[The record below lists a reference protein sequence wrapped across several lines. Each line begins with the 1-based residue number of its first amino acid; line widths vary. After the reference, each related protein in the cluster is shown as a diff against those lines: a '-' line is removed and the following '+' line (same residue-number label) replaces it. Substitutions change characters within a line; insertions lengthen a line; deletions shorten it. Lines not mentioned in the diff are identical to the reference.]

1 MTTFTINNSR
11 FDVVEYIKNLRK
23 ANFTQDQ
30 AEAIAQETEHF
41 IDNTL
46 KQTKQEAKD
55 LFDNKE
61 LATKGNIRKLELKL
75 QKNIREL
82 ELKTQKEI
90 ALIKSKLL
98 KWMLGI
104 GMTSI
109 ILVISSTFT
118 ILKLMLRI

>member
-41 IDNTL
+41 IDNIL

-61 LATKGNIRKLELKL
+61 LATKGNIR
-75 QKNIREL
+75 EL

-90 ALIKSKLL
+90 ALIKSRLL

-104 GMTSI
+104 GRTSI

-118 ILKLMLRI
+118 MLKLMLRI